1 MTVPVG
7 GPSATKTYLMSDT
20 DMDLIGSGMVAISRD
35 ALSGLRNALMRDTG
49 YAAAGYLQEAGYA
62 GGASMFEAFR
72 SWLAAR
78 GADGPEALSLA
89 AFQSEATDFFR
100 ECGWGSL
107 EVGDLH
113 DTVATLDSS
122 DWGEATPEA
131 ALEHPGCHVSSGMF
145 ADFFGRLA
153 DAPLAV
159 MEVECRSAG
168 YDRCR
173 FLLGSADVL
182 QQVYDGMASGASY
195 SDAVGA
201 AA

>member
-1 MTVPVG
+1 MV
-7 GPSATKTYLMSDT
+7 SDT
-20 DMDLIGSGMVAISRD
+20 EMDLIGSGMVAISRD

-49 YAAAGYLQEAGYA
+49 YASAGYFQEAGYA

-78 GADGPEALSLA
+78 GNEAPESLTLG

-107 EVGDLH
+107 EVGELH
-113 DTVATLDSS
+113 DTVATLDSA
-122 DWGEATPEA
+122 DWGEATPDA
-131 ALEHPGCHVSSGMF
+131 GLEHPSCHLSSGMF

-159 MEVECRSAG
+159 MEVECRSSG
-168 YDRCR
+168 HDRCR

>member
-1 MTVPVG
+1 
-7 GPSATKTYLMSDT
+7 MSDT
-20 DMDLIGSGMVAISRD
+20 EMDLIGSGMVAISRD

-49 YAAAGYLQEAGYA
+49 YASAGYFQEAGYA

-78 GADGPEALSLA
+78 GTAGPEALTLD
-89 AFQSEATDFFR
+89 AFQAYATDFFR
-100 ECGWGSL
+100 EGGWGSL
-107 EVGDLH
+107 EVGELH
-113 DTVATLDSS
+113 DVVATLDST
-122 DWGEATPEA
+122 DWGEATPGA
-131 ALEHPGCHVSSGMF
+131 GLEHPGCHLSSGMF

-182 QQVYDGMASGASY
+182 QQVYDGMAAGASY

>member
-1 MTVPVG
+1 MV
-7 GPSATKTYLMSDT
+7 SDT
-20 DMDLIGSGMVAISRD
+20 EMDLIGSGMVAISRD

-49 YAAAGYLQEAGYA
+49 YASAGYLQEAGYA

-78 GADGPEALSLA
+78 GTEAPEALTLG
-89 AFQSEATDFFR
+89 AFQTEATDFFR

-107 EVGDLH
+107 EVGELH
-113 DTVATLDSS
+113 ETVATLDSG
-122 DWGEATPEA
+122 DWGEATPGA
-131 ALEHPGCHVSSGMF
+131 GLEHPGCHLSSGMF

-168 YDRCR
+168 FDRCR

-182 QQVYDGMASGASY
+182 QQVYDGMAAGASY

>member
-1 MTVPVG
+1 
-7 GPSATKTYLMSDT
+7 
-20 DMDLIGSGMVAISRD
+20 MVAITQD
-35 ALSGLRNALMRDTG
+35 AMSGLRNALMRDMG

-62 GGASMFEAFR
+62 GGGALFEAFR
-72 SWLAAR
+72 GWLVAR
-78 GADGPEALSLA
+78 GEGAPESLSVSD
-89 AFQSEATDFFR
+89 FQTQATDFFR

-122 DWGEATPEA
+122 DWGEATPGA
-131 ALEHPGCHVSSGMF
+131 GLEQASCHFSSGMF
-145 ADFFGRLA
+145 SDFFGRLS

-168 YDRCR
+168 AERCR
-173 FLLGSADVL
+173 FLLGSTEIMEH
-182 QQVYDGMASGASY
+182 VYNAMSGGEGY
-195 SDAVGA
+195 DAAVEA